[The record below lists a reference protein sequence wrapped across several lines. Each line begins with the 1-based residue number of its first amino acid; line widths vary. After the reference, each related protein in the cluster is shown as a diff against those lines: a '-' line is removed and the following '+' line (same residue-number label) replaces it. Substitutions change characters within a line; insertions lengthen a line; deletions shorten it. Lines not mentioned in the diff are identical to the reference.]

1 MTEEKTRYDGA
12 APPRPALDDREFS
25 IIKKGYDP
33 LEVKAFLSEVE
44 SSWQDLEEWAHDAK
58 ARLSIAESRGI
69 AENEV
74 NEAMAA
80 IFDSK
85 ERVLESARHQADRI
99 QADAIARVRADQAE
113 VVAKIIS
120 QAEEEARRII
130 QAASNSTES
139 VTEEPVA
146 ASKPAEGD
154 QRVDEAQTHSD
165 PVLAGAQREP
175 DRPIDAAYSIAPP
188 QTNEPDEVAPPADS
202 DGASPTVVIH
212 DVDREE
218 RPSRYE
224 RTSARLPSIGDDA
237 ARVAGSLENMKLEI
251 QPTLWERLE
260 ASFQRRF

>member
-1 MTEEKTRYDGA
+1 MTGEKTRYDGA

-25 IIKKGYDP
+25 VIKKGYDP
-33 LEVKAFLSEVE
+33 REVKAFLSEVE
-44 SSWQDLEEWAHDAK
+44 SSWQDLEDWARDAR
-58 ARLSIAESRGI
+58 ARLSIAEDRGI
-69 AENEV
+69 AEDEV

-85 ERVLESARHQADRI
+85 DRVLESARRQADRI
-99 QADAIARVRADQAE
+99 EADAIARVRADQAE

-120 QAEEEARRII
+120 RII
-130 QAASNSTES
+130 QAASNSTEP

-146 ASKPAEGD
+146 ATTPAEGD

-175 DRPIDAAYSIAPP
+175 DRPIDAAPSIAPP
-188 QTNEPDEVAPPADS
+188 QIDELDEVTPPADS
-202 DGASPTVVIH
+202 DGASPIVVIH

-260 ASFQRRF
+260 ASFGRRF